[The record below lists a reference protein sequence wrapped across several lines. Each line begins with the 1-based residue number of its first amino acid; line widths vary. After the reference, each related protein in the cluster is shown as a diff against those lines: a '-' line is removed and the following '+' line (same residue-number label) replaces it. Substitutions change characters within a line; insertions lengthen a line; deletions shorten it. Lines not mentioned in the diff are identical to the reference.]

1 MEIWRFGS
9 LTHKLYKS
17 QFTLINAEDI
27 FSANIRQNI
36 RVKDEVRKWIDLLAG
51 SHISEQPG
59 KILSACFQHLMGA
72 CED

>member
-27 FSANIRQNI
+27 FSANIGQNI
-36 RVKDEVRKWIDLLAG
+36 RVKDEVRKWIRNLFYWDT
-51 SHISEQPG
+51 
-59 KILSACFQHLMGA
+59 
-72 CED
+72 